1 MELSAIS
8 PMYMG
13 TVAVTPP
20 MTAPAIS
27 RATYSSQTVVAKKII
42 AQLMMNG
49 TASAAMVGFRPN
61 MSAPLPAGM
70 DPMIAPIAISEP
82 THEPCS
88 GVIGI
93 LEFFASNMGSTG
105 DVHAS
110 TVPTANGPMVAAN
123 NDDNNVNILFPTDRI
138 RRCNSFFCTTTSAVE
153 LLLYA
158 FFRKTDGHILFSIFL
173 SRLFVI
179 RRIFLSSKLQSFL
192 SVSHSFNKHIL
203 HGRG

>member
-49 TASAAMVGFRPN
+49 TASAAMAGFRPKK
-61 MSAPLPAGM
+61 SAPLLAGM
-70 DPMIAPIAISEP
+70 DPMIAPIAINEL
-82 THEPCS
+82 THDPCS

-93 LEFFASNMGSTG
+93 LEFSASNMGSTG

-110 TVPTANGPMVAAN
+110 TVPTPNGPIVAV
-123 NDDNNVNILFPTDRI
+123 NDNKGKNVNI
-138 RRCNSFFCTTTSAVE
+138 S
-153 LLLYA
+153 
-158 FFRKTDGHILFSIFL
+158 
-173 SRLFVI
+173 
-179 RRIFLSSKLQSFL
+179 
-192 SVSHSFNKHIL
+192 
-203 HGRG
+203 